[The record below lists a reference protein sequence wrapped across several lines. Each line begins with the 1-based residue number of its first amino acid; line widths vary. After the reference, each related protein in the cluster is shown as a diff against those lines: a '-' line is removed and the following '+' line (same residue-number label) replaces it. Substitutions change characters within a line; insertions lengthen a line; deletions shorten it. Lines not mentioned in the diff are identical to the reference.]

1 MDPNAKAPIEASQV
15 LETAAA
21 SFGVGLRRIAGID
34 PAALHR
40 PLALE
45 PGRIIL
51 PSLIGGLITEPKESA
66 QDEDST
72 GEWLEGKI

>member
-1 MDPNAKAPIEASQV
+1 MP
-15 LETAAA
+15 ETAAA
-21 SFGVGLRRIAGID
+21 SSGSASVDRRID
-34 PAALHR
+34 PVALHR

-45 PGRIIL
+45 PGRTTL